1 MANNDNKVNKVAP
14 DAIKRKAQEVND
26 NNPLKMP
33 EIKRTNKPVNGVD
46 PKTVADV
53 INAPGYNTGAKVGK
67 NDAPSIDMPHK
78 RTNLPNS
85 QTPNAKTNQNENLSK
100 PSSDKKEQ
108 APDIGKDYGTGAPGY
123 KNPVEKDDKV
133 SPSTQVPE
141 RNNGVSGNNAQ
152 NPRIEQGS
160 NPNGGLEKKD
170 GLDKKDGLEDKNK
183 EKNAQ
188 DLKNE
193 ENPTDIKGDKNK
205 KNQEGEGAN
214 DDKSNQRPS
223 SSDNGYG
230 ALKNNPNVQSQNDG
244 TALARR
250 NLDHNNRMQQGQAQE
265 NSPGKSNSNNKTSS
279 STKTSSQEGKA
290 SDTAKESSTSKN
302 PLANFGSKLKNGLG
316 NLGKGKGKTKN
327 KVGGEAKEVLKKKA
341 LEFMATHPFACIVIV
356 VVILIIILMFMSAA
370 SDGSDSKPK
379 GGGAHCTYN
388 LSGISSVGEVQLEG
402 LQVELVNCDATPSD
416 YTVLETIDFEKYVL
430 GVALAEI
437 GPYSPDEAIKTLIV
451 AARGTALSR
460 NVSMCPN
467 SQDDCFYGYNS
478 STGKIRM
485 RACEADQVYWDYEKD
500 IYRED
505 RGAISLYSPEINS
518 GTIWKN
524 ALSEERI
531 AEVKALANDVK
542 GKVLI
547 DNNGDVVQTGYAGSV
562 GQQFIDMANEG
573 KSYEEILANVYTES
587 NGLSSAE
594 CNSYGNIDYGD
605 YVLSSDGDEILHEP
619 LDEFLESK
627 GSSLEELNS
636 LIEANVQ
643 KSGYGTR
650 AGVVAAAVTLI
661 GELGNKYDVR
671 VPYYWSGGHYD
682 GVVDGALGYWG
693 SNSCHFYANGQ
704 HYNYCGLDCSGFVPW
719 AIKNGGFK
727 ISQMLAG
734 DFVNLDGAKKVRLKN
749 EPVLE
754 PGDLLEGE
762 GHIVLVIGIEE
773 STGKY
778 ICAEA
783 SGNEYGVWFSR
794 RSFNQPG
801 YYGVKMDGF
810 YDTHAR

>member
-1 MANNDNKVNKVAP
+1 MANNEDKMNKSVQEAM
-14 DAIKRKAQEVND
+14 KRKANEVND
-26 NNPLKMP
+26 ENPFELP
-33 EIKRTNKPVNGVD
+33 DIKASNEPKVEVD
-46 PKTVADV
+46 HKIVADV
-53 INAPGYNTGAKVGK
+53 INAPGYNTGANVGK
-67 NDAPSIDMPHK
+67 SSGVPSIDIPQRK
-78 RTNLPNS
+78 NAVFNPQSSNYSQNL
-85 QTPNAKTNQNENLSK
+85 QN
-100 PSSDKKEQ
+100 PQIDKNEQ
-108 APDIGKDYGTGAPGY
+108 APDIGKDYGKGAHGY
-123 KNPVEKDDKV
+123 KNPLEKGGRATPATEAPLRD
-133 SPSTQVPE
+133 
-141 RNNGVSGNNAQ
+141 NGVHGNKAQ
-152 NPRIEQGS
+152 NQIIDQNS
-160 NPNGGLEKKD
+160 NQDNGLGKKD
-170 GLDKKDGLEDKNK
+170 GLDKNKNLQDIDDSTK
-183 EKNAQ
+183 EKEGN
-188 DLKNE
+188 
-193 ENPTDIKGDKNK
+193 NK
-205 KNQEGEGAN
+205 KNRDTNN
-214 DDKSNQRPS
+214 DNNSSKESTSSN
-223 SSDNGYG
+223 NGYG
-230 ALKNNPNVQSQNDG
+230 ALKNNSSVSNQNDG
-244 TALARR
+244 TSLAKK
-250 NLDHNNRMQQGQAQE
+250 NLAHNNRIQQGNKQE
-265 NSPGKSNSNNKTSS
+265 NNKSSLSNQNSQDKLT
-279 STKTSSQEGKA
+279 KA
-290 SDTAKESSTSKN
+290 SHGDAVSKN
-302 PLANFGSKLKNGLG
+302 PLSNIGSKLKNGLS
-316 NLGKGKGKTKN
+316 NFGKGKGKGKIGN
-327 KVGGEAKEVLKKKA
+327 KIGGNGKQILKKKA
-341 LEFMATHPFACIVIV
+341 LEFMATHPWFCIVIA
-356 VVILIIILMFMSAA
+356 VIILLIILLFMCAA
-370 SDGSDSKPK
+370 TDGYDSKSNS
-379 GGGAHCTYN
+379 GGTHCTYN
-388 LSGISSVGEVQLEG
+388 LSGIASVGEVQLEG
-402 LQVELVNCDATPSD
+402 LQVELVNCDATPSN

-437 GPYSPDEAIKTLIV
+437 GPYSPDEAIKTQII
-451 AARGTALSR
+451 AARGAALSR
-460 NVSMCPN
+460 NVSMCPSN
-467 SQDDCFYGYNS
+467 QDDCFFGYNA

-485 RACEADQVYWDYEKD
+485 RACEADQVYWNYEKD

-518 GTIWKN
+518 GTVWKS
-524 ALSEERI
+524 ALSDERI
-531 AEVKALANDVK
+531 VEVKDLANDVK

-547 DNNGDVVQTGYAGSV
+547 DKKGDVFQTSYTNNES
-562 GQQFIDMANEG
+562 QQFINMANDG
-573 KSYEEILANVYTES
+573 KTFDEILATVYAES

-627 GSSLEELNS
+627 GSSLEELNY
-636 LIEANVQ
+636 LIAKNVQ
-643 KSGYGTR
+643 NAGYGTR

-719 AIKNGGFK
+719 AIKNGGFN

-734 DFVNLDGAKKVRLKN
+734 DFVYLAGAKKVSLKN

-754 PGDLLEGE
+754 PGDLLEGQ

>member
-1 MANNDNKVNKVAP
+1 MANIEDEISKATK
-14 DAIKRKAQEVND
+14 DTIQRKAKEVND
-26 NNPLKMP
+26 NNPLEMP
-33 EIKRTNKPVNGVD
+33 EIKSSNEPIPDIDSEALAG
-46 PKTVADV
+46 V
-53 INAPGYNTGAKVGK
+53 INGPGYNTGANVGK
-67 NDAPSIDMPHK
+67 IKDPSVDVPQRK
-78 RTNLPNS
+78 NVATPLP
-85 QTPNAKTNQNENLSK
+85 TQNENAAQINDGNNSQLNRNE
-100 PSSDKKEQ
+100 PVSDI
-108 APDIGKDYGTGAPGY
+108 DKDKGMLAPGY
-123 KNPVEKDDKV
+123 ENPAEK
-133 SPSTQVPE
+133 SNNATPTSEIPE
-141 RNNGVSGNNAQ
+141 RDNGVHDNNAQ
-152 NPRIEQGS
+152 NQMINQNS
-160 NPNGGLEKKD
+160 NQDGELEKKD
-170 GLDKKDGLEDKNK
+170 GLDKKDSLD
-183 EKNAQ
+183 
-188 DLKNE
+188 D
-193 ENPTDIKGDKNK
+193 PTKAKDNK
-205 KNQEGEGAN
+205 KNQDSKDAN
-214 DDKSNQRPS
+214 NEKNNQPS
-223 SSDNGYG
+223 SNNGYG
-230 ALKNNPNVQSQNDG
+230 ALKNNSNVQNQRDG
-244 TALARR
+244 TSLARK
-250 NLDHNNRMQQGQAQE
+250 NLDHNNRMQQGQRQE
-265 NSPGKSNSNNKTSS
+265 NGTGKENGSNKTKTTSPENKTSDTSQGS
-279 STKTSSQEGKA
+279 S
-290 SDTAKESSTSKN
+290 SKN
-302 PLANFGSKLKNGLG
+302 PLSNIGSKLKNRLS
-316 NLGKGKGKTKN
+316 NFGKGKGKGN
-327 KVGGEAKEVLKKKA
+327 VAKDVAGKGMQALKKKA
-341 LEFMATHPFACIVIV
+341 LEFMAMHPFACIVIG
-356 VVILIIILMFMSAA
+356 VVILLIILIIACAS
-370 SDGSDSKPK
+370 SDGNDSKSNK

-388 LSGISSVGEVQLEG
+388 LLGISSVGEVQLEG
-402 LQVELVNCDATPSD
+402 VQVELVNCDASPSD

-430 GVALAEI
+430 GVALAEV
-437 GPYSPDEAIKTLIV
+437 GSNSPDEAIKSQII
-451 AARGTALSR
+451 AARGAALSR
-460 NVSMCPN
+460 NVGMCPSN
-467 SQDDCFYGYNS
+467 QDDCFYGYNS

-518 GTIWKN
+518 GTIWKT
-524 ALSEERI
+524 ALSEDRI
-531 AEVKALANDVK
+531 TEVKELANQVK

-547 DNNGDVVQTGYAGSV
+547 DDSSKVVKTGYNSSTS
-562 GQQFIDMANEG
+562 QQFIDMANQG
-573 KSYEEILANVYTES
+573 YTYEEILATVYSES
-587 NGLSSAE
+587 RGLSSAE

-619 LDEFLESK
+619 LEDFLESK
-627 GSSLEELNS
+627 GTSLEELNS
-636 LIEANVQ
+636 LIEKNVQ
-643 KSGYGTR
+643 KAGYGTR

-734 DFVNLDGAKKVRLKN
+734 DFVNLDGAKKVRLTN

-794 RSFNQPG
+794 RSFDQPG

>member
-1 MANNDNKVNKVAP
+1 MENFEDKLDKSTK
-14 DAIKRKAQEVND
+14 DAINRKAQKVTD
-26 NNPLKMP
+26 NNSLKIS
-33 EIKRTNKPVNGVD
+33 EIQSSSEPIVD
-46 PKTVADV
+46 IDSKIVADV
-53 INAPGYNTGAKVGK
+53 INAPGYNTGANIGK
-67 NDAPSIDMPHK
+67 SNDVTSIDMPQRK
-78 RTNLPNS
+78 NVALN
-85 QTPNAKTNQNENLSK
+85 TPTQNADNIQKSNGRDTQLDRN
-100 PSSDKKEQ
+100 EQ
-108 APDIGKDYGTGAPGY
+108 APDIGKDYGSGAPGY
-123 KNPVEKDDKV
+123 ENPIETSSRVTKKEA
-133 SPSTQVPE
+133 PE
-141 RNNGVSGNNAQ
+141 RDNGVHGNNVQGQMIDQ
-152 NPRIEQGS
+152 NS
-160 NPNGGLEKKD
+160 NQDGGLGKKD
-170 GLDKKDGLEDKNK
+170 GLDKKGESEDKDKNNKSQDGK
-183 EKNAQ
+183 EKEDSTEA
-188 DLKNE
+188 KE
-193 ENPTDIKGDKNK
+193 NK
-205 KNQEGEGAN
+205 KNQDSKDAN
-214 DDKSNQRPS
+214 NEKNNSMSSN
-223 SSDNGYG
+223 NGYG
-230 ALKNNPNVQSQNDG
+230 ALKNNSNVQNQSDG
-244 TALARR
+244 TSLARK
-250 NLDHNNRMQQGQAQE
+250 NLAHNNRMQQGQNQE
-265 NSPGKSNSNNKTSS
+265 NGTGKGSDSNNPFKTSS
-279 STKTSSQEGKA
+279 PESKSSNVSQG
-290 SDTAKESSTSKN
+290 SSSKN
-302 PLANFGSKLKNGLG
+302 PFSNFGSKLKNRLG
-316 NLGKGKGKTKN
+316 NLGKGKGK
-327 KVGGEAKEVLKKKA
+327 AKATNTASGSGKQVLKKKA
-341 LEFMATHPFACIVIV
+341 LEFMAMHPFACIVIA
-356 VVILIIILMFMSAA
+356 VVILLIVLMFISAS
-370 SDGSDSKPK
+370 SDGNNSKSK
-379 GGGAHCTYN
+379 GVGSHCTYN
-388 LSGISSVGEVQLEG
+388 LLGISSVGEVQLEG
-402 LQVELVNCDATPSD
+402 LQVELVNCDATPSN
-416 YTVLETIDFEKYVL
+416 YTVLETVDFEKYVL

-437 GPYSPDEAIKTLIV
+437 GPYSPDEAIKSQII
-451 AARGTALSR
+451 AARGAALSR
-460 NVSMCPN
+460 NVGMCPGN
-467 SQDDCFYGYNS
+467 QDDCFYGYNL

-485 RACEADQVYWDYEKD
+485 RACEADQVYWNYEKD

-518 GTIWKN
+518 GTVWKT

-531 AEVKALANDVK
+531 AEVKELANDVK

-547 DNNGDVVQTGYAGSV
+547 DDSSKVVRTGYNSNTS
-562 GQQFIDMANEG
+562 QQFINMANEG
-573 KSYEEILANVYTES
+573 KTYEEILATVYSES
-587 NGLSSAE
+587 RGLSSAE

-619 LDEFLESK
+619 LEDFLESK

-636 LIEANVQ
+636 LIEKNVQ
-643 KSGYGTR
+643 KAGYGTR

-734 DFVNLDGAKKVRLKN
+734 NFVNLDGAKKVRLTN

-794 RSFNQPG
+794 RSFDQPG
-801 YYGVKMDGF
+801 YYGVKMDGY